1 MNGVL
6 TAISRNAFAP
16 ELFEFERRQICT
28 SGCAF
33 AVEGA
38 EGIVQSRC
46 TGPETIAGFPE
57 QSSNFVR
64 FT

>member
-1 MNGVL
+1 MNGLL
-6 TAISRNAFAP
+6 TAILRNAFAP
-16 ELFEFERRQICT
+16 ELVQFERRQICT

-46 TGPETIAGFPE
+46 NGPENIARIPE

-64 FT
+64 FS